1 MGRGRGQAGSRGQS
15 GPRRARTPTSFVGS
29 PGRGARGNLSRVSEE
44 ARTALDKEA
53 YRAAVRARRR
63 RLDPTEHAVASAA
76 IVGHVVADSS
86 FVAAVDIAGFVG
98 ALGEPDTYPLLQRIL
113 LAGKRLWLP
122 KVRSEDPPRM
132 QWFPVDSLERLQP
145 GAFGI
150 LEPPDGPPPAQ
161 IEHLG
166 LILVPGLAF
175 SSAGAR
181 LGSGRGYY
189 DRALA
194 TVRDA
199 HEVVRMGVCFASF
212 LDPAEGP
219 VPTQPHDIPVH
230 RVATERG
237 ITVCT

>member
-1 MGRGRGQAGSRGQS
+1 M
-15 GPRRARTPTSFVGS
+15 
-29 PGRGARGNLSRVSEE
+29 SEE
-44 ARTALDKEA
+44 AGTALDKEA

-76 IVGHVVADSS
+76 IVGHVVADPT
-86 FVAAVDIAGFVG
+86 FIAAVDIAGFVG
-98 ALGEPDTYPLLQRIL
+98 ALGEPDTYPVLQRVL
-113 LAGKRLWLP
+113 QGGKRLWLP

-132 QWFPVDSLERLQP
+132 QWLPVASLEQLQP

-150 LEPPDGPPPAQ
+150 LEPPDGPEPG
-161 IEHLG
+161 HVGRFDLV
-166 LILVPGLAF
+166 LVPGLAF

-194 TVRDA
+194 DVRDA
-199 HEVVRMGVCFASF
+199 QSVVRMGVCFASF